1 MRLTS
6 GVRRVVGYWPA
17 AVVAVACAM
26 AIPALGIHDTAP
38 AVNREISIAAR
49 QYGFTPHRI
58 FVNTGDTI
66 ELSLASLDVVHGFFL
81 EGHDIEAE
89 IRPGKLDFRVRHP
102 SVEEEFREVETV
114 TFVAGTPGK
123 FRYRCSVTC
132 GTLHPFMQGEFIV
145 RPNIPYRAGVVGT
158 WGVALS
164 AFAMMLVHPGR
175 DRRRSI
181 AGGGAP
187 WRVDLLARFGWL
199 ERLVKKRWFQFAVV
213 VPNVL
218 ILFFFI
224 VAGFLGSP
232 IGNRNIIVTVVWIL
246 WWFLLITF
254 LVPVGGRLWCMACPL
269 PFFGEW
275 FSRRRLLGVRT
286 NADRSGSFRTGGLNR
301 NWPRKLSGMWLQNIL
316 FLTMCTVSTILVT
329 RPALTAAVLGGMLL
343 AAVVVH
349 AVFRRRSF
357 CRFLCPLSSWMS
369 LYAMTAMTEVRTR
382 DPSVC
387 GSCGD
392 RSCVLGSETA
402 WGCPWLVNPSK
413 LSRNNHCGLCMECIK
428 ACPNENLTIRARPF
442 CSDTVIHRYDEAWM
456 AFIMIALVIAYSI
469 TLLGPWATVK
479 EWANVTEIGNWGGF
493 AVHSAIVWFASLV
506 AVPALWYGAALIGR
520 PLGGVAAIGSKEIFV
535 RYSYVLVP
543 LGLAAWAAF
552 SFPLVMVNF
561 SHVTSSLSDPLGWG
575 WDLFGTADQI
585 WRPLWPEWI
594 PYLQIPLLLVGLG
607 AALARGAAIACDLF
621 PSRRAA
627 ARSLIPHGVL
637 CSVIT
642 LVLLRLFV
650 G

>member
-1 MRLTS
+1 MRLMNA
-6 GVRRVVGYWPA
+6 VRRITGFWPAVIIAVICALAMTALGIQDDAPA
-17 AVVAVACAM
+17 AV
-26 AIPALGIHDTAP
+26 
-38 AVNREISIAAR
+38 REISITAR
-49 QYGFTPHRI
+49 QYGFEPHRI
-58 FVNTGDTI
+58 FVNPGDII
-66 ELSLASLDVVHGFFL
+66 ELRLVSVDVVHGFFL

-89 IRPGKLDFRVRHP
+89 IRPGKLAFKARHP
-102 SVEEEFREVETV
+102 SKEDELREVESL
-114 TFVAGTPGK
+114 TFVAGSPGK
-123 FRYRCSVTC
+123 YRYRCSVTC

-145 RPNIPYRAGVVGT
+145 RPNLPYRAGVVGT

-164 AFAMMLVHPGR
+164 AFALMLVPPTR
-175 DRRRSI
+175 ARRRSNPE
-181 AGGGAP
+181 GGEG

-199 ERLVKKRWFQFAVV
+199 EQLVRKRWFQFAVV

-224 VAGFLGSP
+224 VAGLVGSP
-232 IGNRNIIVTVVWIL
+232 IGNRNIVITIVWIL
-246 WWFLLITF
+246 WWFLLITL
-254 LVPVGGRLWCMACPL
+254 LVPLGGRIWCMACPL

-275 FSRRRLLGVRT
+275 FSRRRLLGVRPG
-286 NADRSGSFRTGGLNR
+286 ADRSGSVRSGSLNR
-301 NWPRKLSGMWLQNIL
+301 SWPRRLSGTWIQNIL
-316 FLTMCTVSTILVT
+316 FLTLCTVSTILVT
-329 RPALTAAVLGGMLL
+329 RPALTAFVLGGMLL
-343 AAVVVH
+343 VAVVVH

-357 CRFLCPLSSWMS
+357 CRFLCPLNSWMG
-369 LYAMTAMTEVRTR
+369 LYSMTAMTEVRTR

-387 GSCGD
+387 ESCGD
-392 RSCVLGSETA
+392 HSCIVGSSEA

-428 ACPNENLTIRARPF
+428 ACPNDNLTVRMRPF
-442 CSDTVIHRYDEAWM
+442 CSDTAIRRYDEAWM
-456 AFIMIALVIAYSI
+456 AFIMIALVIAYSV

-493 AVHSAIVWFASLV
+493 ALHSAVVWFASLV
-506 AVPALWYGAALIGR
+506 AVPAIWYAAALIGR
-520 PLGGVAAIGSKEIFV
+520 PLGGVREIGSKEIFV

-561 SHVTSSLSDPLGWG
+561 SHVISSLSDPLGWG

-594 PYLQIPLLLVGLG
+594 PYLQIPLLLLGLG
-607 AALARGAAIACDLF
+607 AALSRGAAIARDLF
-621 PSRRAA
+621 GSRRAA
-627 ARSLIPHGVL
+627 VRSLIPHGVV
-637 CSVIT
+637 CTVIT
-642 LVLLRLFV
+642 LVMLRLFV